1 MPQNIYDLQLK
12 QQDRLLAKFQEL
24 FSKPTHVNY
33 MSKWEA
39 ILVALFFLLEGL
51 LFNNLLIHI
60 TLVTIYVIK
69 ILKCQSN
76 QSLQVF
82 TIRWMI
88 VCKILTSRSLWAF
101 KQEITQENLRID
113 FLLICFQVIA
123 TVTKF
128 RISNNKI
135 IVITIILLFQVGLS
149 IFHNQKIDDVILVC
163 LIGVLTNIIFIYHR
177 QQLHQQEHE
186 QKLKEF
192 DGEAMKL
199 KRETEMSY
207 KTIFIAD
214 QQQSRQE
221 ELLKKLRLLK
231 YEKLLNKSEQIYYE
245 EQVLQKQLSS
255 PSRILTLRQL
265 PEEDDKNSI
274 EEIDETPSKRS
285 PIRKIQRINS
295 INDNF
300 YYAKTA
306 GHSIKQDEIKE
317 NENFLTL
324 DEIDDLLKIVSGRK
338 EHLWLP
344 QFLRSNKNINS
355 DQKEQF
361 SPEAKSFILNHF
373 TECEFNFQL
382 SSNQTHIQEQYH
394 IPNMND
400 NMMKDCDKN
409 FNFDFFELNDQNKFI
424 NYCSFIFQKY
434 NLNQVLKIKDN
445 SIQIEFCHRIE
456 QFYMQ
461 NPYHNS
467 LHAMDVTNSALFF
480 LENGLHITQFE
491 QCCLIISSLSH
502 DVGHPGLNNGFLV
515 ASQSKQALIYND
527 QSVLESYHASLLF
540 HVLKDDKTNIIK
552 NLNDVDYKG
561 FRKYCLNLILDT
573 DLQKHF
579 PLLNKFKNFLALGS
593 DSQQDEQN
601 KLLVLS
607 IAIKCADVGHGAKQL
622 NLHKIWSRRIIEEFF
637 LQGDLE
643 QQVGIIVT
651 PMCDRSQSVTKS
663 QEGFLKAIVWPLFDA
678 FSEYL
683 KNDNFKKTCLDQINV
698 NITYWQQQQQE
709 EEQQSEKQQKCSF
722 FIDTNYIHLPQQ
734 NTNTMINLN
743 W

>member
-24 FSKPTHVNY
+24 FNIPTHVNY
-33 MSKWEA
+33 MTRWEA
-39 ILVALFFLLEGL
+39 ILVAIFFLLESIWFTNIIAHL
-51 LFNNLLIHI
+51 

-76 QSLQVF
+76 QQLQVF
-82 TIRWMI
+82 TVRWMT
-88 VCKILTSRSLWAF
+88 VCKVLTSRFLWAF
-101 KQEITQENLRID
+101 GKEITEENLRID

-135 IVITIILLFQVGLS
+135 IILTLFLLSQVILS
-149 IFHNQKIDDVILVC
+149 IYHIQKIDDIIMVSL
-163 LIGVLTNIIFIYHR
+163 LGVLINIWLIYHR
-177 QQLHQQEHE
+177 QQLHQKEHE
-186 QKLKEF
+186 QKLNEF
-192 DGEAMKL
+192 DREAMKL
-199 KRETEMSY
+199 KQETEMSY
-207 KTIFIAD
+207 KTIFTAD

-245 EQVLQKQLSS
+245 EQVLHKQLSS

-265 PEEDDKNSI
+265 PEDDDKNSI
-274 EEIDETPSKRS
+274 EEIGDSPSKRS
-285 PIRKIQRINS
+285 PIRRMQRINS
-295 INDNF
+295 IVDSSS
-300 YYAKTA
+300 YARTA

-317 NENFLTL
+317 NDNFLTL
-324 DEIDDLLKIVSGRK
+324 DELDDLLKIVSGRK

-355 DQKEQF
+355 GQSEQF
-361 SPEAKSFILNHF
+361 SPEAKRFILNHF

-382 SSNQTHIQEQYH
+382 SSSETHIQEQYH
-394 IPNMND
+394 IPNIND
-400 NMMKDCDKN
+400 NIMKDCDKN
-409 FNFDFFELNDQNKFI
+409 FNYDFFELNDQNKFI

-434 NLNQVLKIKDN
+434 NVNQILKIKDN
-445 SIQIEFCHRIE
+445 QIQIEFCHRIE
-456 QFYMQ
+456 SFYMK

-480 LENGLHITQFE
+480 LENGLQITQFE

-579 PLLNKFKNFLALGS
+579 PLLNKFKNFLALGC

-643 QQVGIIVT
+643 QQVGIVVT
-651 PMCDRSQSVTKS
+651 PMCDRNQSVTKS

-683 KNDNFKKTCLDQINV
+683 KNDNFKKTCLDQINL
-698 NITYWQQQQQE
+698 NINYWQQQQQE
-709 EEQQSEKQQKCSF
+709 EEQNEKQEKCSF
-722 FIDTNYIHLPQQ
+722 FIDTNHIHLPLQ
-734 NTNTMINLN
+734 NTNNMINLN